1 MKKLI
6 LLLTLVAVSF
16 SAEQWEYA
24 IGEYIGQYMREYPDK
39 TRWELTYN
47 ENETEKDIIY
57 ARNLKV
63 YDGDIKN
70 FRLYGM
76 NKMGQDGW
84 ELVMCYIDDQRGSR
98 SIYHFKRK
106 IEDK

>member
-16 SAEQWEYA
+16 SADKWEYA
-24 IGEYIGQYMREYPDK
+24 IGEYIGQYTKIYPDK

-47 ENETEKDIIY
+47 ETEKDIIY
-57 ARNLKV
+57 LRNLKV
-63 YDGDIKN
+63 YDGEIKK

-84 ELVMCYIDDQRGSR
+84 ELVASYVNDRSR
-98 SIYHFKRK
+98 NIYHFKRK
-106 IEDK
+106 IGE